1 MPTVDFTWLFI
12 KMMGVLIVICVAAFI
27 VLKYVAPRIG
37 ILQRMAKGQH
47 IHIVSRAVLGART
60 HLWIVRIGTRHFL
73 LGSGERGV
81 TALSELSAKD
91 VEVSDET

>member
-12 KMMGVLIVICVAAFI
+12 KMMGVLIIICVAAVV
-27 VLKYVAPRIG
+27 VLRYVAPRIG
-37 ILQRMAKGQH
+37 VLQRMAKGTR
-47 IHIVSRAVLGART
+47 IHVLSRAVLGART
-60 HLWIVRIGTRHFL
+60 HLWIVRVGARHFL
-73 LGSGERGV
+73 LGSGERGI